1 LSTPQ
6 KKKGRS
12 LNSSYQAGTILK
24 DYWEDAARHRA
35 EGRPIA
41 WVSGN
46 VPIELFWAMGIYP
59 VYPENYSAVCASI
72 QRSLEFCEVAEQKGY
87 SIDLCSYSR
96 INLGIVLGKGIDDP
110 GLPFGGI
117 PRPDMLVT
125 TRIPCLIQVKWWEAV
140 REFFQVPLFVVDA
153 TMIDLPVRED
163 QRQHYLG
170 QIREL
175 IPMMESKLG
184 VPFHED
190 RFLEALKLS
199 DEAAALWLELLDLRV
214 SIPTPVGSREMCGN
228 VFPLVSMLGSPRP
241 IPFFRSLLEEA
252 RECVKEK
259 KGAVDNERIR
269 LGWDN
274 IPMWYNLQF
283 FSGVED
289 QNVVFTYET
298 YLRYVWGGR
307 MDLNDPWTAFANKHL
322 DVWLNY
328 SIDQR
333 IRTLLEDI
341 PKFKLDGFVWHQN
354 HSCKRFAMGQKDAAE
369 AIQDKLG
376 VPSLFID
383 SDMADP
389 RAYSEAQSRVKME
402 AFLELLEAKK
412 SVLRG
417 H

>member
-6 KKKGRS
+6 KKGRS

-46 VPIELFWAMGIYP
+46 VPIELFWAMGVYP

-184 VPFHED
+184 VRFHED

-199 DEAAALWLELLDLRV
+199 DEAAALWLELLDLRASV
-214 SIPTPVGSREMCGN
+214 PTPVGSREMCGN

-328 SIDQR
+328 SIGQR
-333 IRTLLEDI
+333 ILTLLEDI

>member
-1 LSTPQ
+1 MSTQ
-6 KKKGRS
+6 SKKGRS
-12 LNSSYQAGTILK
+12 LNSSYQAATILK
-24 DYWEDAARHRA
+24 EYWEDAARHQA

-46 VPIELFWAMGIYP
+46 VPIELFWATGVFP
-59 VYPENYSAVCASI
+59 VYPENYSAIIASI
-72 QRSLEFCEVAEQKGY
+72 QRAQEFCEEAEQRGF
-87 SIDLCSYSR
+87 SNDLCSYSR
-96 INLGIVLGKGIDDP
+96 VNLGIILGKGIKDP

-140 REFFQVPLFVVDA
+140 QEFFKVPLFVVDA

-175 IPMMESKLG
+175 IPIMESKLG
-184 VPFHED
+184 VRFQED
-190 RFLEALKLS
+190 KFLEALKLS
-199 DEAAALWLELLDLRV
+199 DQAAGLWLDLLDLRASV
-214 SIPTPVGSREMCGN
+214 PSPVGSREMCGN
-228 VFPLVSMLGSPRP
+228 VFPLVSMLGSSRP
-241 IPFFRSLLEEA
+241 IEFFSRLLEET
-252 RECVKEK
+252 RECVKAGR
-259 KGAVDNERIR
+259 GAVENEKIR

-274 IPMWYNLQF
+274 IPMWYNLKF
-283 FSGVED
+283 FSDVED
-289 QNVVFTYET
+289 HNIIFTYET

-307 MDLNDPWTAFANKHL
+307 MDLTDPWTAFADKHL

-333 IRTLLEDI
+333 IKTLLSDI
-341 PKFKLDGFVWHQN
+341 PKFKLDGFVFHQN
-354 HSCKRFAMGQKDAAE
+354 HSCKRFAMGQKDAAV
-369 AIQDKLG
+369 AIQEKLG

-402 AFLELLEAKK
+402 AFIEMLQAKK
-412 SVLRG
+412 N
-417 H
+417 

>member
-1 LSTPQ
+1 MSTQ

-24 DYWEDAARHRA
+24 EYWEGAARHQA
-35 EGRPIA
+35 EGRPVA

-46 VPIELFWAMGIYP
+46 VPIELFWAMGVYP

-72 QRSLEFCEVAEQKGY
+72 QRAQEFCEVAEQKGF

-96 INLGIVLGKGIDDP
+96 VNLGIVLGKGIDDP
-110 GLPFGGI
+110 GLPFGGL
-117 PRPDMLVT
+117 PRPDILVT

-140 REFFQVPLFVVDA
+140 REFFNVPLFVVDA

-163 QRQHYLG
+163 QRQHFLG

-175 IPMMESKLG
+175 IPVMEKKLG
-184 VPFHED
+184 VRYQED
-190 RFLEALKLS
+190 NFLQALKLS
-199 DEAAALWLELLDLRV
+199 DQAAALWLELLDLRASV
-214 SIPTPVGSREMCGN
+214 PSPVGSREMCGN
-228 VFPLVSMLGSPRP
+228 VFPLVSMLGSPTP
-241 IPFFRSLLEEA
+241 IEFFNSLLKEA
-252 RECVKEK
+252 KECVKTG
-259 KGAVDNERIR
+259 KGAVENEKIR

-274 IPMWYNLQF
+274 IPMWYNLKF
-283 FSGVED
+283 FSDVED
-289 QNVVFTYET
+289 QNVIFTYET

-333 IRTLLEDI
+333 IRTFLQDI
-341 PKFKLDGFVWHQN
+341 PKFKLDGFVFHQN

-369 AIQDKLG
+369 AIQEKLG

-389 RAYSEAQSRVKME
+389 RAFSAAQSQIKME
-402 AFLELLEAKK
+402 TFIEMLEAK
-412 SVLRG
+412 RN
-417 H
+417 

>member
-1 LSTPQ
+1 MSTQ

-24 DYWEDAARHRA
+24 EYWEGAARHRA

-46 VPIELFWAMGIYP
+46 VPIELFWALGVYP

-72 QRSLEFCEVAEQKGY
+72 QRAQEFCEVAEQKGF

-96 INLGIVLGKGIDDP
+96 VNLGIVLGKGIDDP

-117 PRPDMLVT
+117 PRPDILVT

-140 REFFQVPLFVVDA
+140 REFFNVPLFVVDA

-163 QRQHYLG
+163 QRQHFLG
-170 QIREL
+170 QIHEL
-175 IPMMESKLG
+175 IPMMERKLG
-184 VPFHED
+184 VRYQED
-190 RFLEALKLS
+190 KFLEALKLS
-199 DEAAALWLELLDLRV
+199 DQAAALWLELLDLRASV
-214 SIPTPVGSREMCGN
+214 PSPVGSREMCGN
-228 VFPLVSMLGSPRP
+228 VFPLVSMLGSPTP
-241 IPFFRSLLEEA
+241 IAFFASLLEEA
-252 RECVKEK
+252 KDCVKTG
-259 KGAVDNERIR
+259 KGAVENEKIR

-274 IPMWYNLQF
+274 IPMWYNLKF
-283 FSGVED
+283 FSDVED
-289 QNVVFTYET
+289 QNVIFTYET

-307 MDLNDPWTAFANKHL
+307 MDLRDPWTAFADKHL

-333 IRTLLEDI
+333 IRTLLHDI
-341 PKFKLDGFVWHQN
+341 AKFKLDGFVFHQN

-369 AIQDKLG
+369 VIQEKLG
-376 VPSLFID
+376 IPSLFID

-389 RAYSEAQSRVKME
+389 RAFSEAQSKVKME
-402 AFLELLEAKK
+402 TFIEMLEAKK
-412 SVLRG
+412 N
-417 H
+417 